1 MIFYLR
7 SRPQD
12 ENSVT
17 DEINISWSIPKD
29 DGGFPITGYRIEMLD
44 IQTNNWIEITFVE
57 VGTFSHYWY
66 FFNKLPIPSLTHFRR
81 EISTGPLPHLL
92 TRVDSIFISWNS
104 SLNKWSQNKK
114 DIAYCF
120 QGFEPKCTLSNILY
134 GIMYRF
140 RVTAYNDAGPSEPGE
155 ASDPVVIDV
164 PGVQIAPYF
173 VLMLNDTIALEHE
186 KVEFRVKV
194 LGTPKPSIQW
204 FKDDMEV
211 FSSDRL
217 EIKVYYFSSVQNLK
231 CVSRTKRTEAA
242 WWSGM

>member
-1 MIFYLR
+1 MIIIAGVPLSPGKPTVQLSSR

-44 IQTNNWIEITFVE
+44 IQSNNWIEITFIE
-57 VGTFSHYWY
+57 
-66 FFNKLPIPSLTHFRR
+66 
-81 EISTGPLPHLL
+81 
-92 TRVDSIFISWNS
+92 
-104 SLNKWSQNKK
+104 
-114 DIAYCF
+114 
-120 QGFEPKCTLSNILY
+120 GFEPRCTLSNILY
-134 GIMYRF
+134 GIMYRFVFAISSMSIHHNVDIRF

-155 ASDPVVIDV
+155 PSDPVVIDV

-194 LGTPKPSIQW
+194 LGTPKPSVQW

-217 EIKVYYFSSVQNLK
+217 EIKIEDDGGSVVVRDVRLSDCGSIK
-231 CVSRTKRTEAA
+231 CVATNILGRATSVAQLSIEGGQE
-242 WWSGM
+242 SILVQIFY